1 MVISRKAFFA
11 AAIASASSS
20 GARDAATSEPADPE
34 HPEYEELHSLL
45 WFPRGGKRGN
55 AQKIAFIR
63 EGVRLGYLSP
73 THPHLSTSSFSALET
88 FNFLAR
94 SRVQVDATVQAQLAE
109 ADRVA
114 TAARGE
120 DIVVL
125 LPESVSTYISTDG
138 GDFLLTRPQGRI
150 ALSHVQVS
158 EAKFL
163 FVDHHQVLD
172 RHWEE
177 CALTTERIP
186 PQNLEVLRHLKEDS
200 AEQRWIFVLS
210 YVHSGERLE
219 SVVQQWNRAEAQ
231 DLISGIIFTR
241 EPLVKVAVIQTFLD
255 SLGDH
260 RGDRETAILVDD
272 KVEIIEHLRQ
282 TFDPE
287 EVKGV
292 HIKLKR
298 KRQSEG
304 CDEYVQANFFADHS
318 VQACL
323 GEFLRP

>member
-1 MVISRKAFFA
+1 M
-11 AAIASASSS
+11 
-20 GARDAATSEPADPE
+20 
-34 HPEYEELHSLL
+34 
-45 WFPRGGKRGN
+45 
-55 AQKIAFIR
+55 
-63 EGVRLGYLSP
+63 
-73 THPHLSTSSFSALET
+73 
-88 FNFLAR
+88 
-94 SRVQVDATVQAQLAE
+94 
-109 ADRVA
+109 
-114 TAARGE
+114 
-120 DIVVL
+120 VL

-200 AEQRWIFVLS
+200 AGQRWIFVLS
-210 YVHSGERLE
+210 YVHSDERLE

-255 SLGDH
+255 SLGDR

-304 CDEYVQANFFADHS
+304 CDEYVQANFLLITLFRLVWENSYAPDQLPSIEARSFA
-318 VQACL
+318 QASEKWSIWQMKGHQGVYHWPKL
-323 GEFLRP
+323 FLPQSKTRVCQQKHRHRVYPSLRDNQQSCTGMSITKQSIISMHLMSLSKTIRLCNSQMPG

>member
-1 MVISRKAFFA
+1 LVISRKAFFA

-94 SRVQVDATVQAQLAE
+94 SRVQVDTKVQAQLAE

-125 LPESVSTYISTDG
+125 LPESVSTS
-138 GDFLLTRPQGRI
+138 
-150 ALSHVQVS
+150 
-158 EAKFL
+158 
-163 FVDHHQVLD
+163 
-172 RHWEE
+172 
-177 CALTTERIP
+177 
-186 PQNLEVLRHLKEDS
+186 
-200 AEQRWIFVLS
+200 
-210 YVHSGERLE
+210 
-219 SVVQQWNRAEAQ
+219 QQ
-231 DLISGIIFTR
+231 T
-241 EPLVKVAVIQTFLD
+241 AVIFYLLGLKAELPYLTFRYPKPSFCLW
-255 SLGDH
+255 
-260 RGDRETAILVDD
+260 
-272 KVEIIEHLRQ
+272 IIIR
-282 TFDPE
+282 
-287 EVKGV
+287 
-292 HIKLKR
+292 
-298 KRQSEG
+298 S
-304 CDEYVQANFFADHS
+304 
-318 VQACL
+318 
-323 GEFLRP
+323 